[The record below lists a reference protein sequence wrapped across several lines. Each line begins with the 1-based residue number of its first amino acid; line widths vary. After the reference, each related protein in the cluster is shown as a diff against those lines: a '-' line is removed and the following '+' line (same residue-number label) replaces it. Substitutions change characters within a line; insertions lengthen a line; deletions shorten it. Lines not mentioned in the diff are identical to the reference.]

1 MTTIA
6 ADKTGMAADSQAQTS
21 DVKTSVQKIWRIRGW
36 LIGVAGS
43 YNEALEVVEQ
53 LKRNTDL
60 NPLEYLGEHVT
71 KAKETDFLIVSPSSK
86 VYCSDG
92 GGHPTPLM
100 EGFGAIGTGAQGAMV
115 ALHLGL
121 SPADAV
127 RAVKKVDPSTGGRVV
142 MRKI

>member
-53 LKRNTDL
+53 L
-60 NPLEYLGEHVT
+60 
-71 KAKETDFLIVSPSSK
+71 
-86 VYCSDG
+86 
-92 GGHPTPLM
+92 
-100 EGFGAIGTGAQGAMV
+100 
-115 ALHLGL
+115 
-121 SPADAV
+121 
-127 RAVKKVDPSTGGRVV
+127 
-142 MRKI
+142 